1 MMNVR
6 ALSTRSHACFEVIVA
21 NTHRII
27 SVQDQCKKQNRL
39 FARTNSFHFK
49 SLHTK
54 MLKSTSST
62 ACDSESFKDKILS
75 STSLEKI
82 CELTLENHSE
92 QKGIENVLFALKRI
106 DELSSFGSFKTEL
119 ALDRLDEHSASLC
132 SSLSPGEIVQ
142 CLALVS
148 DLDVS
153 PGPATSK
160 ETADVVALFQ
170 SMKASHRDV
179 FSRMLADQFNTH
191 SSSELE
197 LISKLSNVLGIS
209 CGSKGVNV
217 NKLPSRRQS
226 SYSGFKI
233 FGRAKAFWREK
244 LLIPASNLTTEQ
256 LGLALGAGI
265 WGGIFPVPGVTTAAV
280 GLIIAGLRL
289 VGCSTPAPA
298 VALAVAVNLALTPL
312 QVNQA
317 WNV

>member
-1 MMNVR
+1 MSR
-6 ALSTRSHACFEVIVA
+6 F
-21 NTHRII
+21 
-27 SVQDQCKKQNRL
+27 
-39 FARTNSFHFK
+39 
-49 SLHTK
+49 
-54 MLKSTSST
+54 
-62 ACDSESFKDKILS
+62 
-75 STSLEKI
+75 
-82 CELTLENHSE
+82 
-92 QKGIENVLFALKRI
+92 

-153 PGPATSK
+153 PGPATSKALISRLHLVADSFDSK